1 MPQENFWIRE
11 TIIHL
16 RNDNRES
23 KLKRERGRDDAVRA
37 TIDVRTT
44 WTGARYLRPF
54 SLPVPALT
62 DCHRHHWAEYQP
74 RVLITTL
81 HFFYTSFQP
90 EQATVLPSTQTI
102 CYSFKLGCIS
112 ELSMM
117 GLKMTS
123 KSRLI
128 SHREWPK
135 HVLLWEGWGEKK
147 KKKSEPIQFMISLF
161 LANGGGNFFRVSSQ
175 HFLLVVCRASCRA
188 TFQK

>member
-37 TIDVRTT
+37 IIDVRTT
-44 WTGARYLRPF
+44 WTGARHLRPF

-74 RVLITTL
+74 RVLITAL

-90 EQATVLPSTQTI
+90 DQATVLPSTQTI

-128 SHREWPK
+128 SHKEWPK
-135 HVLLWEGWGEKK
+135 HVLLWEGWGEKNV
-147 KKKSEPIQFMISLF
+147 KSELIQFMISLF
-161 LANGGGNFFRVSSQ
+161 LANGGGNFFRVSSR
-175 HFLLVVCRASCRA
+175 HFLLVVCRTSCRA